1 MGGKRA
7 RANLPR
13 RMDAADI
20 RSKFLD
26 FFAAREHT
34 VVPSSSLI
42 PVDPTLLLTVAGM
55 VQFKAY
61 MLGEEPPPYPRAV
74 TAQKCVRTEDIEII
88 GTTDKHLTFFEMLGN
103 FSFGDYF
110 KEKAIP
116 WAYEFVTEHLRLD
129 PELLWYTVYDTDD
142 EAREIWVD
150 GVGVP
155 PERVQAGGRD
165 NFWQMGVAGPCGP
178 SSEIFFD
185 RGAEHGEEG
194 GPIGGADA
202 RYTEIWNLVFMQNIQ
217 DEPYHVVGELPAKNI
232 DTGMG
237 LDRIA
242 AVLQDAPSV
251 FHTDL
256 LRPVLAAAEEATAT
270 GYGADPGTD
279 VSLRILADH
288 GRALTFLIGD
298 GVVPSNEGRGYIVRR
313 LLRRAARHA
322 WSLGSR
328 DLITPV
334 LIAATVEAMG
344 DAYPALRAGQ
354 AGIADMAVREEER
367 FRTTLESG
375 HQLLDA
381 ELRGLEE
388 GDTLAGVTAFKLHDT
403 YGFPVEL
410 TEEIAAERGYGVDR
424 FEFETMMDAQRERAR
439 KAWKGGTEGATE
451 LYREV
456 LDEAGPTEF
465 VGYTDPAASGRLLS
479 IVREGETVERA
490 EEGQEVEVFLDRTP
504 FYAESGGQV
513 GDTGSI
519 TTETGELR
527 VTDTQFGLPGLHGH
541 RATVVSGFVQVG
553 QDAAARIDGE
563 RRERIRKAHTGTHL
577 LHWGLRHV
585 LGAHVQQAGSL
596 VTADRLRFDFSH
608 YSGLEPDELAGI
620 ESEVNRRIYDNE
632 RVRAFETSMDEARK
646 LGALAFFGDKYGD
659 RVRVVEAG
667 DYSLELCGGTH
678 VPSTGQVGPLLL
690 LGEGSIGSNMRRVEA
705 LVGEGAYTRVVELR
719 RRLHDAAA
727 ALGSQPDNV
736 VAAVGSLQERLAA
749 AEERLSAFED
759 RARSD
764 QAATLAERAETQDG
778 TSLVVAA
785 TGDLAPDA
793 LRTLAM
799 QVRDRIGQGVVVL
812 GASRDGKGSLVAV
825 VSRDLAGPAVS
836 AGEILAPAAKL
847 LGGGGS
853 RDPEL
858 AQAGGPHGE
867 RLADALAAARS
878 AAAEALASP

>member
-1 MGGKRA
+1 
-7 RANLPR
+7 
-13 RMDAADI
+13 MDAPLI
-20 RSKFLD
+20 RSKFID
-26 FFAAREHT
+26 FFAARDHT

-61 MLGEEPPPYPRAV
+61 LLGEEAPPYLRAV

-88 GTTDKHLTFFEMLGN
+88 GTTDKHLTFFEMMGN

-116 WAYEFVTEHLRLD
+116 WAYEFVTEHLEID
-129 PELLWYTVYDTDD
+129 PELLWYTVYDDDD

-155 PERVQAGGRD
+155 ADRVQAGGRD
-165 NFWQMGVAGPCGP
+165 NFWQMGVPGPCGP
-178 SSEIFFD
+178 SSEIFYD
-185 RGAEHGEEG
+185 RGPEHGEEG

-202 RYTEIWNLVFMQNIQ
+202 RYTEIWNLVFMQQIQ
-217 DEPYHVVGELPAKNI
+217 DEPFNVVGELPAKNI

-242 AVLQDAPSV
+242 SLLQDVPSV

-256 LRPVLAAAEEATAT
+256 LRPILAAAEHTT
-270 GYGADPGTD
+270 GTPYGADPGTD

-288 GRALTFLIGD
+288 GRALAFLIGD

-328 DLITPV
+328 DLVTPV

-344 DAYPALRAGQ
+344 DAYPELKAGQ
-354 AGIADMAVREEER
+354 AGITDMAVREEER

-375 HQLLDA
+375 HQLLDG
-381 ELRGLEE
+381 ELRGLED
-388 GDTLAGVTAFKLHDT
+388 GQTLSGSTAFKLHDT
-403 YGFPVEL
+403 FGFPVEL
-410 TEEIAAERGYGVDR
+410 TEEIAAERGYAVDR
-424 FEFETMMDAQRERAR
+424 QEFETMMDRQRAR
-439 KAWKGGTEGATE
+439 ARAAWKGGDDAAAADV
-451 LYREV
+451 YRD
-456 LDEAGPTEF
+456 LLGDIGPTEF
-465 VGYTDPAASGRLLS
+465 FGYTEPAAEARLLS
-479 IVREGETVERA
+479 MVREGEVVARA
-490 EEGQEVEVFLDRTP
+490 DEGQEVEVFLDRTP

-513 GDTGSI
+513 GDSGEIS
-519 TTETGELR
+519 TETGALR

-541 RATVVSGFVQVG
+541 RARVVSGWVQVG
-553 QDAAARIDGE
+553 QDAAARIDVE

-596 VTADRLRFDFSH
+596 VTAERLRFDFSH
-608 YSGLEPDELAGI
+608 FAGVAPDELAGI
-620 ESEVNRRIYDNE
+620 EAEVNRRVYENE
-632 RVRAFETSMDEARK
+632 RVRAFETSMDEARQ

-667 DYSLELCGGTH
+667 DYSRELCGGTH
-678 VPSTGQVGPLLL
+678 VHTTGQVGPLLL

-705 LVGEGAYTRVVELR
+705 LVGETAYGRVVEMR
-719 RRLHDAAA
+719 SRLDEAAGV
-727 ALGSQPDNV
+727 LGTQPENV
-736 VAAVGSLQERLAA
+736 VAAAGSLKERLAA
-749 AEERLSAFED
+749 AEERLAGFED

-764 QAATLAERAETQDG
+764 QAASLAERAESLADLA
-778 TSLVVAA
+778 LVVAPA
-785 TGDLAPDA
+785 GELAPDA
-793 LRTLAM
+793 LRVLAL
-799 QVRDRIGQGVVVL
+799 QVRDRIGTGVVVL
-812 GASRDGKGSLVAV
+812 GAEREGKGSLVAA
-825 VSRDLAGPAVS
+825 VSRDLAGERVS
-836 AGEILAPAAKL
+836 AGEIIAPAARV

-858 AQAGGPHGE
+858 AQAGGPHGD
-867 RLADALAAARS
+867 RLDDALAEAR
-878 AAAEALASP
+878 AAAQEALASA

>member
-1 MGGKRA
+1 
-7 RANLPR
+7 
-13 RMDAADI
+13 MDAPLI
-20 RSKFLD
+20 RSKFID
-26 FFAAREHT
+26 FFAARDHT

-55 VQFKAY
+55 VQFKTY
-61 MLGEEPPPYPRAV
+61 LLGEEAPPYSRAV

-88 GTTDKHLTFFEMLGN
+88 GTTDKHLTFFEMMGN

-110 KEKAIP
+110 KERAIP
-116 WAYEFVTEHLRLD
+116 WAYEFVTEHLEID
-129 PELLWYTVYDTDD
+129 PELLWYTVYDDDD

-155 PERVQAGGRD
+155 ADRVQAGGRD
-165 NFWQMGVAGPCGP
+165 NFWQMGVPGPCGP
-178 SSEIFFD
+178 SSEIFYD
-185 RGAEHGEEG
+185 RGPEHGEEG

-202 RYTEIWNLVFMQNIQ
+202 RYTEIWNLVFMQQIQ
-217 DEPYHVVGELPAKNI
+217 DEPFNVVGELPAKNI

-242 AVLQDAPSV
+242 SLLQDVPSV

-256 LRPVLAAAEEATAT
+256 LRPILAAAEHTT
-270 GYGADPGTD
+270 GTQYGADPGTD

-288 GRALTFLIGD
+288 GRALAFLIGD

-328 DLITPV
+328 DLVTPV

-344 DAYPALRAGQ
+344 DAYPELKAGQ
-354 AGIADMAVREEER
+354 AGITDMAVREEER

-375 HQLLDA
+375 HQLLDG
-381 ELRGLEE
+381 ELRGLED
-388 GDTLAGVTAFKLHDT
+388 GQTLSGSTAFKLHDT
-403 YGFPVEL
+403 FGFPVEL
-410 TEEIAAERGYGVDR
+410 TEEIAAERGYAVDR
-424 FEFETMMDAQRERAR
+424 QEFETMMDRQRAR
-439 KAWKGGTEGATE
+439 ARAAWKGGDDAAAADV
-451 LYREV
+451 YRD
-456 LDEAGPTEF
+456 LLGDIGPTEF
-465 VGYTDPAASGRLLS
+465 FGYTEPAAEARLLS
-479 IVREGETVERA
+479 MVREGEVVARA
-490 EEGQEVEVFLDRTP
+490 DEGQEVEVFLDRTP

-513 GDTGSI
+513 GDSGEIS
-519 TTETGELR
+519 TETGALR

-541 RATVVSGFVQVG
+541 RARVVSGWVQVG
-553 QDAAARIDGE
+553 QDAAARIDVE

-596 VTADRLRFDFSH
+596 VTAERLRFDFSH
-608 YSGLEPDELAGI
+608 FAGVAPDELAGI
-620 ESEVNRRIYDNE
+620 EAEVNRRVYENE
-632 RVRAFETSMDEARK
+632 RVRAFETSMDEARQ

-667 DYSLELCGGTH
+667 DYSRELCGGTH
-678 VPSTGQVGPLLL
+678 VHTTGQVGPLLL

-705 LVGEGAYTRVVELR
+705 LVGETAYGRVVEMR
-719 RRLHDAAA
+719 SRLDEAAGV
-727 ALGSQPDNV
+727 LGTQPENV
-736 VAAVGSLQERLAA
+736 VAAAGSLKERLAA
-749 AEERLSAFED
+749 AEERLAGFED

-764 QAATLAERAETQDG
+764 QAASLAERAESLADRA
-778 TSLVVAA
+778 LVVAPA
-785 TGDLAPDA
+785 GELAPDA
-793 LRTLAM
+793 LRVLAL
-799 QVRDRIGQGVVVL
+799 QVRDRIGTGVVVL
-812 GASRDGKGSLVAV
+812 GAEREGKGSLVAA
-825 VSRDLAGPAVS
+825 VSRDLAGERVS
-836 AGEILAPAAKL
+836 AGEIIAPAARV

-858 AQAGGPHGE
+858 AQAGGPHGD
-867 RLADALAAARS
+867 RLDDALAEAR
-878 AAAEALASP
+878 AAAQEALASA